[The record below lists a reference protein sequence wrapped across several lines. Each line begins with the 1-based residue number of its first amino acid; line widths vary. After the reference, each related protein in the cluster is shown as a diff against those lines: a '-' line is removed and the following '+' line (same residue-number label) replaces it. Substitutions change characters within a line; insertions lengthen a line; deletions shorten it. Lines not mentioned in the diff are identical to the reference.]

1 MAWVDV
7 KKAYDS
13 VDHGWLGEMMVL
25 HRFPKWLC
33 EVICKLCKSWNT
45 RIVANTLHGQEV
57 SEPIVFKKGLP
68 QRDALCPRLFTI
80 CLNPVAWKIS
90 ASEGYKLSKPI
101 SARVT
106 DQLYIY

>member
-1 MAWVDV
+1 M

-25 HRFPKWLC
+25 HRYSKWLC

-57 SEPIVFKKGLP
+57 SEPIVFKKGLTLG
-68 QRDALCPRLFTI
+68 DALYLELFTI
-80 CLNPVAWKIS
+80 CLNPR
-90 ASEGYKLSKPI
+90 GL
-101 SARVT
+101 
-106 DQLYIY
+106 D